1 MLYNKWLNL
10 KDQNLRWENVAQK
23 QTKLLEEVLEEL
35 ATVKDKNESLEQEV
49 RKLKKVQQKGLPR
62 FVHGRTSE
70 SGAKGACQEPR
81 VAYLM
86 RSRMRHQKMDAALL
100 GVIFRK
106 IKKHQAWSQD
116 TELSVTQRGKR
127 SKCVRKWCEMIFR
140 GVIVKSVQDNSNE
153 CRGHS
158 VRMGKGS
165 WSRRRH
171 MTEAWSSTE
180 AGRRVIR
187 QGENDDVLVQRMH
200 ISWGRKTWCG
210 AHLLGEK
217 STFGMKISRDRDTE
231 ADLIERERS
240 SWRCSWVVL
249 KQWLK
254 YLTEKR
260 HKRKVTQE
268 NGGKESYVD
277 VTDPCL
283 TDFKFYPQ
291 YGGCRELLPRAMP
304 ELVNTCKRL
313 ILRQSPTAECC
324 LRIRRTPMWC
334 LCSII
339 TPQLA
344 ALVNANDVSDAVG
357 VICQ

>member
-1 MLYNKWLNL
+1 MEIDLRMLKMPWGCDEEYHVLYNKWLNL

-49 RKLKKVQQKGLPR
+49 RKLRKVQQKGLPR

-70 SGAKGACQEPR
+70 SGAKGACQE
-81 VAYLM
+81 
-86 RSRMRHQKMDAALL
+86 
-100 GVIFRK
+100 
-106 IKKHQAWSQD
+106 
-116 TELSVTQRGKR
+116 
-127 SKCVRKWCEMIFR
+127 VRR
-140 GVIVKSVQDNSNE
+140 D
-153 CRGHS
+153 
-158 VRMGKGS
+158 
-165 WSRRRH
+165 
-171 MTEAWSSTE
+171 
-180 AGRRVIR
+180 IR
-187 QGENDDVLVQRMH
+187 QGVRQEVLWVERGRMVIFWYRGCISHGGEKHGVVH
-200 ISWGRKTWCG
+200 ISWGRK
-210 AHLLGEK
+210 AHL
-217 STFGMKISRDRDTE
+217 
-231 ADLIERERS
+231 
-240 SWRCSWVVL
+240 
-249 KQWLK
+249 
-254 YLTEKR
+254 
-260 HKRKVTQE
+260 KVTQE

-313 ILRQSPTAECC
+313 ILRQSPAAECC
-324 LRIRRTPMWC
+324 LRIRRTPLWC